1 VKAMAKT
8 NSKGFQYL
16 SKKFPNI
23 STAKLKE
30 GIFVEPEIP
39 EILEDEALVETLT
52 DTERVAWE
60 SFK

>member
-16 SKKFPNI
+16 SKKFLNI

-30 GIFVEPEIP
+30 GIFVGPQIY
-39 EILEDEALVETLT
+39 EILEDDAFLETLT
-52 DTERVAWE
+52 
-60 SFK
+60 